1 MVEADCRQ
9 HLRGWPVGVIVTR
22 VLVAGGSGQVGR
34 SIAGLATDKRFG
46 LLDITVADRGT
57 VDLTQRAALSAV
69 FDRLQPDVVINAAAY
84 TSVDAAENDEAAA
97 MAVNTDGVAS
107 LANLCAANDARLLHL
122 STDYVFDGT
131 KDGWYVESD
140 PIAPLGVYGRT
151 KAAGEAAARA
161 CPAHLILR
169 TSWVYAAH
177 GNNFVKTMLRVGA
190 ERPELGVVDDQ
201 VGCPTSAHDI
211 AEALLHLSS
220 LDVNGTYHL
229 AGADQASWHEFAV
242 AVFAAA
248 DLTTTA
254 NPIST
259 ADYLTPAPRPAN
271 SKLDSSAL
279 ADATGVCLPSWRDSL
294 PGVVSAILDTDQ
306 LRTSS

>member
-1 MVEADCRQ
+1 M
-9 HLRGWPVGVIVTR
+9 T
-22 VLVAGGSGQVGR
+22 GGNGQVGR
-34 SIAGLATDKRFG
+34 CFAELASDERFTP
-46 LLDITVADRGT
+46 LDIAVADRRK
-57 VDLTQRAALSAV
+57 VDITDRAGLGAA
-69 FDRLQPDVVINAAAY
+69 FDRVRPEVVINAAAY
-84 TSVDAAENDEAAA
+84 TAVDAAETDEAAA
-97 MAVNTDGVAS
+97 MAANADGVAS
-107 LANLCAANDARLLHL
+107 LADLCATHGARLLHL

-140 PIAPLGVYGRT
+140 PIAPLGIYGRT

-177 GNNFVKTMLRVGA
+177 GNNFIKTMLRIGA
-190 ERPELGVVDDQ
+190 ERPEVGVVDDQ

-229 AGADQASWHEFAV
+229 AGADSASWHEFAV
-242 AVFAAA
+242 AIFAAA

-254 NPIST
+254 KPIST
-259 ADYLTPAPRPAN
+259 ADFPTPAPRPAN
-271 SKLDSSAL
+271 SRLDSSAL
-279 ADATGVCLPSWRDSL
+279 ADATGVRLPGWRDSL
-294 PGVVSAILDTDQ
+294 PGVVSAILDTGQ
-306 LRTSS
+306 LRI

>member
-1 MVEADCRQ
+1 M
-9 HLRGWPVGVIVTR
+9 TR
-22 VLVAGGSGQVGR
+22 VLVTGGNGQVGR
-34 SIAGLATDKRFG
+34 SIAELATDEQFG
-46 LLDITVADRGT
+46 SLDITVADRST
-57 VDLTQRAALSAV
+57 VDITDRAGLGAA
-69 FDRLQPDVVINAAAY
+69 FDRMRPEVVINAAAY
-84 TSVDAAENDEAAA
+84 TAVDAAETDEAAA
-97 MAVNTDGVAS
+97 MAANADGVAS
-107 LANLCAANDARLLHL
+107 LADLCATHGARLLHL

-140 PIAPLGVYGRT
+140 PIAPLGIYGRT

-177 GNNFVKTMLRVGA
+177 GNNFIKTMLRIGA
-190 ERPELGVVDDQ
+190 ERPEVGVVDDQ

-229 AGADQASWHEFAV
+229 AGADSASWHEFAV
-242 AVFAAA
+242 AIFAAA

-254 NPIST
+254 KPIST
-259 ADYLTPAPRPAN
+259 ADFPTPAPRPAN
-271 SKLDSSAL
+271 SRLDSSAL
-279 ADATGVCLPSWRDSL
+279 ADATGVRLPGWRDSL
-294 PGVVSAILDTDQ
+294 PDVVSAILDTGQ
-306 LRTSS
+306 LRT

>member
-1 MVEADCRQ
+1 
-9 HLRGWPVGVIVTR
+9 VTR
-22 VLVAGGSGQVGR
+22 VLVTGGNGQVGR
-34 SIAGLATDKRFG
+34 SLAALASDERFTT
-46 LLDITVADRGT
+46 LDITVTSRST
-57 VDLTQRAALSAV
+57 VDITDGVRLSAA

-84 TSVDAAENDEAAA
+84 TAVDAAEHDEAAA
-97 MAVNTDGVAS
+97 AVNTDGVAS
-107 LANLCAANDARLLHL
+107 LADLCAANDARLFHL
-122 STDYVFDGT
+122 STDFVFDGS

-177 GNNFVKTMLRVGA
+177 GNNFVRTMLRVGA

-220 LDVNGTYHL
+220 MDANGTYHL
-229 AGADQASWHEFAV
+229 AGADQASWHEFAE
-242 AVFAAA
+242 AIFAAA
-248 DLTTTA
+248 ELTTIA

-259 ADYLTPAPRPAN
+259 ADYPTIAPRPAN
-271 SKLDSSAL
+271 SRLDSSAL
-279 ADATGVCLPSWRDSL
+279 ADATSVRLPGWRDSL
-294 PGVVSAILDTDQ
+294 PNVVSAILDTGQ
-306 LRTSS
+306 LRT

>member
-1 MVEADCRQ
+1 
-9 HLRGWPVGVIVTR
+9 VTR
-22 VLVAGGSGQVGR
+22 VLVTGGNGQVGR
-34 SIAGLATDKRFG
+34 SLAALASDERFTT
-46 LLDITVADRGT
+46 LDITVTSRST
-57 VDLTQRAALSAV
+57 VDITDGVRLSAA

-84 TSVDAAENDEAAA
+84 TAVDAAEHDEAAA
-97 MAVNTDGVAS
+97 AVNTDGVAS
-107 LANLCAANDARLLHL
+107 LADLCAANDARLFHL
-122 STDYVFDGT
+122 STDFVFDGS

-177 GNNFVKTMLRVGA
+177 GNNFVRTMLRVGA

-220 LDVNGTYHL
+220 MDANGTYHL

-242 AVFAAA
+242 AIFATA

-259 ADYLTPAPRPAN
+259 AAYPTPAPRPAN

-279 ADATGVCLPSWRDSL
+279 ADATGVRLPGWRDSL
-294 PGVVSAILDTDQ
+294 PGVVSAILNTDQ

>member
-1 MVEADCRQ
+1 M
-9 HLRGWPVGVIVTR
+9 TR
-22 VLVAGGSGQVGR
+22 VLVTGGNGQVGR
-34 SIAGLATDKRFG
+34 SIAELASDARFAA
-46 LLDITVADRGT
+46 LDIAVTNRST
-57 VDLTQRAALSAV
+57 VDITDRAGLNAA

-84 TSVDAAENDEAAA
+84 TSVDAAESDEAAA
-97 MAVNTDGVAS
+97 TAVNTDGVAS
-107 LANLCAANDARLLHL
+107 LADLCAAHGARLLHL

-151 KAAGEAAARA
+151 KAAGEAAATA

-177 GNNFVKTMLRVGA
+177 GKNFVTTMLAIGTG
-190 ERPELGVVDDQ
+190 RPEVGVVDDQ

-220 LDVNGTYHL
+220 LNVNGTYHL
-229 AGADQASWHEFAV
+229 AGSDSASWHEFAE
-242 AVFAAA
+242 AIFAAA

-259 ADYLTPAPRPAN
+259 ADYPTIAPRPAN
-271 SKLDSSAL
+271 SRLDSSAL
-279 ADATGVCLPSWRDSL
+279 ADATGVRLPGWRDSL
-294 PGVVSAILDTDQ
+294 FGVVSTILDAGQ
-306 LRTSS
+306 LRT

>member
-1 MVEADCRQ
+1 M
-9 HLRGWPVGVIVTR
+9 TR
-22 VLVAGGSGQVGR
+22 VLVTGGNGQVGR
-34 SIAGLATDKRFG
+34 CFAELASDERFTP
-46 LLDITVADRGT
+46 LDIAVADRRK
-57 VDLTQRAALSAV
+57 VDITDRAGLGAA
-69 FDRLQPDVVINAAAY
+69 FDRVRPEVVINAAAY
-84 TSVDAAENDEAAA
+84 TAVDAAETDEAAA
-97 MAVNTDGVAS
+97 MAANADGVAS
-107 LANLCAANDARLLHL
+107 LADLCATHGARLLHL

-140 PIAPLGVYGRT
+140 PIAPLGIYGRT

-177 GNNFVKTMLRVGA
+177 GNNFIKTMLRIGA
-190 ERPELGVVDDQ
+190 ERPEVGVVDDQ

-229 AGADQASWHEFAV
+229 AGADSASWHEFAV
-242 AVFAAA
+242 AIFAAA

-254 NPIST
+254 KPIST
-259 ADYLTPAPRPAN
+259 ADFPTPAPRPAN
-271 SKLDSSAL
+271 SRLDSSAL
-279 ADATGVCLPSWRDSL
+279 ADATGVRLPGWRDSL
-294 PGVVSAILDTDQ
+294 PGVVSAILDTGQ
-306 LRTSS
+306 LRI

>member
-1 MVEADCRQ
+1 M
-9 HLRGWPVGVIVTR
+9 TR
-22 VLVAGGSGQVGR
+22 VLITGGNGQVGR
-34 SIAGLATDKRFG
+34 SIAELATDERFG

-57 VDLTQRAALSAV
+57 VDLTQRADLNAL

-84 TSVDAAENDEAAA
+84 TSVDAAESDETAAT
-97 MAVNTDGVAS
+97 AVNTDGVAS
-107 LANLCAANDARLLHL
+107 LASLCAANDARLLHL

-161 CPAHLILR
+161 CPTHLILR
-169 TSWVYAAH
+169 TSWVYSAH
-177 GNNFVKTMLRVGA
+177 GDNFVRTMLRIGA
-190 ERPELGVVDDQ
+190 EHPELGVVDDQ

-220 LDVNGTYHL
+220 LDANGTYHL

-242 AVFAAA
+242 AIFAAA

-254 NPIST
+254 NPIGT
-259 ADYLTPAPRPAN
+259 ADYPTPAPRPAN
-271 SKLDSSAL
+271 SRLDSSTL
-279 ADATGVCLPSWRDSL
+279 ADATGVRLPSWRDSL
-294 PGVVSAILDTDQ
+294 SGVVSAILDTDQ

>member
-1 MVEADCRQ
+1 M
-9 HLRGWPVGVIVTR
+9 TR
-22 VLVAGGSGQVGR
+22 VLVTGGNGQVGR
-34 SIAGLATDKRFG
+34 SLADLANDERFAA
-46 LLDITVADRGT
+46 LDITVAGRSAVDITDRAGLGAAFDRG
-57 VDLTQRAALSAV
+57 R
-69 FDRLQPDVVINAAAY
+69 PEVVINAAAC
-84 TSVDAAENDEAAA
+84 TAVDAAETDEAAA
-97 MAVNTDGVAS
+97 MGANADGVAS
-107 LANLCAANDARLLHL
+107 LADLCTTHGARLLHL

-177 GNNFVKTMLRVGA
+177 GNNFVKTMLRIGA
-190 ERPELGVVDDQ
+190 ERPEIGVVDDQ

-220 LDVNGTYHL
+220 LKVNGTYHL
-229 AGADQASWHEFAV
+229 AGADSASWHEFAV
-242 AVFAAA
+242 AIFAAA
-248 DLTTTA
+248 DLNTTA

-259 ADYLTPAPRPAN
+259 ADFPTPAPRPAN
-271 SKLDSSAL
+271 SRLDSSAL
-279 ADATGVCLPSWRDSL
+279 AEATGVSLPGWRASL
-294 PGVVSAILDTDQ
+294 PGVVSAILDTGR
-306 LRTSS
+306 LRT

>member
-1 MVEADCRQ
+1 M
-9 HLRGWPVGVIVTR
+9 TR
-22 VLVAGGSGQVGR
+22 VLVTGGNGQVGR
-34 SIAGLATDKRFG
+34 CFAELASDERFTP
-46 LLDITVADRGT
+46 LDIAVADRRK
-57 VDLTQRAALSAV
+57 VDITDRAGLGAA
-69 FDRLQPDVVINAAAY
+69 FDRVRPEVVINAAAY
-84 TSVDAAENDEAAA
+84 TAVDAAETDEAAA
-97 MAVNTDGVAS
+97 MAANADGVAS
-107 LANLCAANDARLLHL
+107 LADLCATHGARLLHL

-140 PIAPLGVYGRT
+140 PIAPLGIYGRT

-177 GNNFVKTMLRVGA
+177 GNNFIKTMLRIGA
-190 ERPELGVVDDQ
+190 ERPEVGVVDDQ

-229 AGADQASWHEFAV
+229 AGADSASWHEFAV
-242 AVFAAA
+242 AIFAAA

-254 NPIST
+254 KPIST
-259 ADYLTPAPRPAN
+259 ADFPTPAPRPAN
-271 SKLDSSAL
+271 SRLDSSAL
-279 ADATGVCLPSWRDSL
+279 ADATGVRLPGWRDSL
-294 PGVVSAILDTDQ
+294 LGVVSAILDTGQ
-306 LRTSS
+306 LRI

>member
-1 MVEADCRQ
+1 
-9 HLRGWPVGVIVTR
+9 VTR
-22 VLVAGGSGQVGR
+22 VLVTGGNGQVGR
-34 SIAGLATDKRFG
+34 SIAKLASDARFAA
-46 LLDITVADRGT
+46 LDIAVTDRST
-57 VDLTQRAALSAV
+57 VDITDRAGLNAA

-84 TSVDAAENDEAAA
+84 TSVDAAESDEAAA
-97 MAVNTDGVAS
+97 TAVNTDGVAS
-107 LANLCAANDARLLHL
+107 LADLCAAHGARLLHL

-169 TSWVYAAH
+169 TSWVYATH
-177 GNNFVKTMLRVGA
+177 GNNFVKTMLRIGA
-190 ERPELGVVDDQ
+190 ELPELGVVDDQ

-220 LDVNGTYHL
+220 MDANGTYHL
-229 AGADQASWHEFAV
+229 AGADQASWHEFAE
-242 AVFAAA
+242 AIFAAA

-259 ADYLTPAPRPAN
+259 ADYPTIAPRPAN
-271 SKLDSSAL
+271 SRLDSSAL
-279 ADATGVCLPSWRDSL
+279 ADATGVRLPGWRDSL
-294 PGVVSAILDTDQ
+294 SGVVSTILDTGQ
-306 LRTSS
+306 LRT

>member
-1 MVEADCRQ
+1 M
-9 HLRGWPVGVIVTR
+9 TR
-22 VLVAGGSGQVGR
+22 VLVTGGNGQVGR
-34 SIAGLATDKRFG
+34 SIAELASDARFAA
-46 LLDITVADRGT
+46 LDIAVTDRST
-57 VDLTQRAALSAV
+57 VDITDRAGLNAA

-84 TSVDAAENDEAAA
+84 TSVDAAESDEAAA
-97 MAVNTDGVAS
+97 TAVNTDGVAS
-107 LANLCAANDARLLHL
+107 LADLCAAHGARLLHL

-151 KAAGEAAARA
+151 KAAGEAAATA

-177 GNNFVKTMLRVGA
+177 GKNFVTTMLAIGTG
-190 ERPELGVVDDQ
+190 RPEVGVVDDQ

-220 LDVNGTYHL
+220 LNVNGTYHL
-229 AGADQASWHEFAV
+229 AGSDSASWHEFAE
-242 AVFAAA
+242 AIFAAA
-248 DLTTTA
+248 GLTTTA

-259 ADYLTPAPRPAN
+259 ADFPKPAPRPAN
-271 SKLDSSAL
+271 SRLDSSAL
-279 ADATGVCLPSWRDSL
+279 TDATGVRLPGWRDSL
-294 PGVVSAILDTDQ
+294 SGVVSTILDTGQ
-306 LRTSS
+306 LRT

>member
-1 MVEADCRQ
+1 
-9 HLRGWPVGVIVTR
+9 VTR
-22 VLVAGGSGQVGR
+22 VLVTGGNGQVGR
-34 SIAGLATDKRFG
+34 SIAELASDARFAA
-46 LLDITVADRGT
+46 LDIAVTDRST
-57 VDLTQRAALSAV
+57 VDITDRAGLNAA

-84 TSVDAAENDEAAA
+84 TSVDAAESDEAAA
-97 MAVNTDGVAS
+97 TAVNTDGVAS
-107 LANLCAANDARLLHL
+107 LADLCAAHGARLLHL

-169 TSWVYAAH
+169 TSWVYATH
-177 GNNFVKTMLRVGA
+177 GNNFVKTMLRIGA
-190 ERPELGVVDDQ
+190 ELPELGVVDDQ

-220 LDVNGTYHL
+220 MDANGTYHL
-229 AGADQASWHEFAV
+229 AGADQASWHEFAE
-242 AVFAAA
+242 AIFAAA

-259 ADYLTPAPRPAN
+259 ADYPTIAPRPAN
-271 SKLDSSAL
+271 SRLDSSAL
-279 ADATGVCLPSWRDSL
+279 ADATGVRLPGWRDSL
-294 PGVVSAILDTDQ
+294 SGVVSTILDTGQ
-306 LRTSS
+306 LRT

>member
-1 MVEADCRQ
+1 M
-9 HLRGWPVGVIVTR
+9 TR
-22 VLVAGGSGQVGR
+22 VLVTGGNGQVGR
-34 SIAGLATDKRFG
+34 SIAELASDARFAA
-46 LLDITVADRGT
+46 LDIAVTNRST
-57 VDLTQRAALSAV
+57 VDITDRAGLNAA

-84 TSVDAAENDEAAA
+84 TSVDAAESDEAAA
-97 MAVNTDGVAS
+97 TAVNTDGVAS
-107 LANLCAANDARLLHL
+107 LADLCAAHGARLLHL

-169 TSWVYAAH
+169 TSWVYATH
-177 GNNFVKTMLRVGA
+177 GNNFVKTMLRIGA
-190 ERPELGVVDDQ
+190 ELPELGVVDDQ

-220 LDVNGTYHL
+220 MDANGTYHL
-229 AGADQASWHEFAV
+229 AGADQASWHEFAE
-242 AVFAAA
+242 AIFAAA

-259 ADYLTPAPRPAN
+259 ADYPTIAPRPAN
-271 SKLDSSAL
+271 SRLDSSAL
-279 ADATGVCLPSWRDSL
+279 ADATGVCLPGWRDSL
-294 PGVVSAILDTDQ
+294 PDVVSAILDTGQ
-306 LRTSS
+306 LRT

>member
-1 MVEADCRQ
+1 MVEADCRR
-9 HLRGWPVGVIVTR
+9 HLRGRPVGVVVTR
-22 VLVAGGSGQVGR
+22 VLVTGGNGQVGR
-34 SIAGLATDKRFG
+34 CFAELASDERFTP
-46 LLDITVADRGT
+46 LDIAVADRRK
-57 VDLTQRAALSAV
+57 VDITDRAGLGAA
-69 FDRLQPDVVINAAAY
+69 FDRVRPEVVINAAAY
-84 TSVDAAENDEAAA
+84 TAVDAAETDEAAA
-97 MAVNTDGVAS
+97 MAANADGVAS
-107 LANLCAANDARLLHL
+107 LADLCAAHGARLLHL

-140 PIAPLGVYGRT
+140 PIAPLGIYGRT

-177 GNNFVKTMLRVGA
+177 GNNFIKTMLRIGA
-190 ERPELGVVDDQ
+190 ERPEVGVVDDQ

-229 AGADQASWHEFAV
+229 AGADSASWHEFAV
-242 AVFAAA
+242 AIFAAA

-259 ADYLTPAPRPAN
+259 ADFPTPAPRPAN
-271 SKLDSSAL
+271 SRLDSSAL
-279 ADATGVCLPSWRDSL
+279 ADATGVRLPGWRDSL
-294 PGVVSAILDTDQ
+294 PGVVSAILDTGQ
-306 LRTSS
+306 LRI

>member
-1 MVEADCRQ
+1 
-9 HLRGWPVGVIVTR
+9 VTR
-22 VLVAGGSGQVGR
+22 VLVTGGNGQVGR
-34 SIAGLATDKRFG
+34 SIAELASDARFAA
-46 LLDITVADRGT
+46 LDIAVTNRST
-57 VDLTQRAALSAV
+57 VDITDRAGLNAA

-84 TSVDAAENDEAAA
+84 TSVDAAESDEAAA
-97 MAVNTDGVAS
+97 TAVNTDGVAS
-107 LANLCAANDARLLHL
+107 LADLCAAHGARLLHL

-151 KAAGEAAARA
+151 KAAGEAAATA

-177 GNNFVKTMLRVGA
+177 GKNFVTTMLAIGTG
-190 ERPELGVVDDQ
+190 RPEVGVVDDQ

-220 LDVNGTYHL
+220 LNVNGTYHL
-229 AGADQASWHEFAV
+229 AGSDSASWHEFAE
-242 AVFAAA
+242 AIFAAA
-248 DLTTTA
+248 GLTTTA

-259 ADYLTPAPRPAN
+259 ADFPKPAPRPAN
-271 SKLDSSAL
+271 SRLDSSAL
-279 ADATGVCLPSWRDSL
+279 ADATGVRLPGWRDSL
-294 PGVVSAILDTDQ
+294 FGVVSTILDAGQ
-306 LRTSS
+306 LRT

>member
-1 MVEADCRQ
+1 M
-9 HLRGWPVGVIVTR
+9 TR
-22 VLVAGGSGQVGR
+22 VLVTGGSGQVGR
-34 SIAGLATDKRFG
+34 SIADLASDGRFAA
-46 LLDITVADRGT
+46 LDIAVADRRT
-57 VDLTQRAALSAV
+57 VDITDRAGLNEA
-69 FDRLQPDVVINAAAY
+69 FDCVRPEVVINAAAY
-84 TSVDAAENDEAAA
+84 TAVDAAETDEAAA
-97 MAVNTDGVAS
+97 MAANADGVAS
-107 LANLCAANDARLLHL
+107 LADLCAAHGARLLHL

-177 GNNFVKTMLRVGA
+177 GNNFVRTMLRIGA
-190 ERPELGVVDDQ
+190 ERPEVGVVDDQ
-201 VGCPTSAHDI
+201 IGCPTSARDI
-211 AEALLHLSS
+211 AESLLHLSS

-229 AGADQASWHEFAV
+229 AGTDQASWYEFAV
-242 AVFAAA
+242 AIFAAA
-248 DLTTTA
+248 DLNTTA

-259 ADYLTPAPRPAN
+259 ADFPTPAPRPAN
-271 SKLDSSAL
+271 SRLDSSAL
-279 ADATGVCLPSWRDSL
+279 ADATGVRLPSWRDSL
-294 PGVVSAILDTDQ
+294 SGVVSAILDTSQ